1 MPQAQLPIFP
11 SGTTQINANLAF
23 EKREGRLTYFYG
35 TLPVFFHDEDDLP
48 TFRMIASQLYINGSA
63 TQAELCRTFT
73 VSSIS
78 MRRAVKQYRE
88 QGAAGFYKPRNTVYF
103 RQPCVNRDLTSTMM
117 HSRGTATPKEN
128 LYLPKIFLRDTTKR
142 FRYKVLHGIAIA
154 EQTLQRPVF

>member
-1 MPQAQLPIFP
+1 MGRGICSATVVRRPL
-11 SGTTQINANLAF
+11 
-23 EKREGRLTYFYG
+23 REGERRWLATH
-35 TLPVFFHDEDDLP
+35 LPQMQKFH
-48 TFRMIASQLYINGSA
+48 GVG
-63 TQAELCRTFT
+63 AEAH
-73 VSSIS
+73 VSS
-78 MRRAVKQYRE
+78 
-88 QGAAGFYKPRNTVYF
+88 FVYF